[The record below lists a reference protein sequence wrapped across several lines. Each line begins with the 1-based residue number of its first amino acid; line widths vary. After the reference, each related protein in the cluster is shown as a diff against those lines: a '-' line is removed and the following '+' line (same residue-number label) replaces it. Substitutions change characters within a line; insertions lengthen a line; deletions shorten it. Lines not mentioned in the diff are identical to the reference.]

1 MRPVFLAAAG
11 FATALFISEFIGAY
25 ALIPVGVCALFSL
38 AFYLLRRKNVTPRE
52 RCLKLS
58 MAACAALVGAV
69 WHLLFTVFF
78 YSPAVG
84 LVGERGEYEAIVRDY
99 SKHYDYGSS
108 VEVEL
113 DGAGANARV
122 RLWVPHHIDLRPG
135 DRLIFDGKL
144 DTPDSTPNF
153 DFLSYYR
160 SRRVFLD
167 GEVTEV
173 VAVEAANHTPLRF
186 IPAVIRHALGEK
198 FAKLYSG
205 DDLAMIRA
213 LCLGDRSAMG
223 ESLRFA
229 VRAGGL
235 SHLLAISGL
244 HITLLCGA
252 LVAGFRGRRRGKLG
266 ASLFAMLA
274 ALMFILVCGA
284 PASAARAFI
293 MHGFLLLA
301 VAIRRD
307 DDPLTALGA
316 SLLLLLVINPY
327 AISDLGLQLS
337 FLATLGLLLHFG
349 KARAWT
355 STRITKRVRAA
366 LPKPLRKPFAALV
379 DAVLVT
385 LISNLYTAPLIAYN
399 FGSLPLYGVVANLP
413 ALVLMPIVLV
423 GGLLSG
429 LMSFVA
435 MPAAHAVA
443 GFVSPFIQTLR
454 GVAYLF
460 ARMPFA
466 LVDMGSPYNILALA
480 LGYTLIIIWRATPDR
495 KHGKLCT
502 TLAAAAFV
510 LSFSL
515 GEVGRR
521 LDALNVSV
529 LDVGQ
534 GQSILLTSNG
544 RAALVDCGGDCYE
557 GAGCQAAEALMLQ
570 GRREV
575 DTLILTHYHA
585 DHTNGIA
592 DLLRFTTVKRVYAPP
607 PEDDETV
614 LELLASHG
622 AEITFVDKEDVEL
635 EFADAALTICRP
647 VQRSSENESGVAIRA
662 SYGGFDM
669 FITGDLGTSSEKI
682 LIERYPLNAIEVIV
696 AGHHG
701 SKYSTSDEYLDRLY
715 PQAALISVGYNT
727 YGHPARDTLSRL
739 DAHGLD
745 IYRTDL
751 GGRLT
756 VRVGK
761 EAD

>member
-1 MRPVFLAAAG
+1 MRPVFLAAVG

-38 AFYLLRRKNVTPRE
+38 AFFLLRRKNPNSDR
-52 RCLKLS
+52 RLKITI
-58 MAACAALVGAV
+58 AACAALVGAL

-78 YSPAVG
+78 YSPAVS

-99 SKHYDYGSS
+99 PKHYDYGSS

-113 DGAGANARV
+113 DGVGANARV
-122 RLWVPHHIDLRPG
+122 RLWIGHHIDLEPG

-173 VAVEAANHTPLRF
+173 IAVEAANHTPLRF
-186 IPAVIRHALGEK
+186 LPAVIRHSLGDK

-213 LCLGDRSAMG
+213 LCLGDRSSMS

-252 LVAGFRGRRRGKLG
+252 LVAGFRNRRRSKLG

-274 ALMFILVCGA
+274 VLMFILVCGA
-284 PASAARAFI
+284 PASAARAFV

-337 FLATLGLLLHFG
+337 FLATLGILLHFG
-349 KARAWT
+349 KARGLA
-355 STRITKRVRAA
+355 STRFAKRVRSV
-366 LPKPLRKPFAALV
+366 LPPLLRKPFGALV
-379 DAVLVT
+379 DAVLLT
-385 LISNLYTAPLIAYN
+385 LIANLYTAPIIAYT
-399 FGSLPLYGVVANLP
+399 FGSLPLYGVLANIP

-429 LMSFVA
+429 LLSFVA
-435 MPAAHAVA
+435 LPAARAIA
-443 GFVSPFIQTLR
+443 GFVSPFIGMLR
-454 GVAYLF
+454 GVAYFF

-466 LVDMGSPYNILALA
+466 LVDTSGAYNILALA
-480 LGYTLIIIWRATPDR
+480 LGYALIIIWRATPGR
-495 KHGKLCT
+495 KHGKLCAS
-502 TLAAAAFV
+502 LAALAFA
-510 LSFSL
+510 LSLSL
-515 GEVGRR
+515 GEVQRR
-521 LDALNVSV
+521 CDSLDASV

-557 GAGCQAAEALMLQ
+557 GAGCQAAEALMLR
-570 GRREV
+570 GRREL
-575 DTLILTHYHA
+575 DALILTHYHA

-592 DLLRFTTVKRVYAPP
+592 DLLRFVNVKQVYAPP
-607 PEDDETV
+607 PEEDEPV
-614 LELLASHG
+614 LGLLESQG
-622 AEITFVDKEDVEL
+622 AEITFVDTYDVEL
-635 EFADAALTICRP
+635 EFADATLTVCRP
-647 VQRSSENESGVAIRA
+647 VQRSSENESGVAILA
-662 SYGGFDM
+662 SSGGFDLFM
-669 FITGDLGTSSEKI
+669 TGDLGSSSEKI
-682 LIERYPLNAIEVIV
+682 LLERYAPSAIEVIV

-727 YGHPARDTLSRL
+727 YGHPARDTLERL

-751 GGRLT
+751 DGMLT